1 MSDDLEGITT
11 QVLGAFRKFTNAEA
25 AWSDEATILSAPISG
40 LCLDSLDKLEA
51 IMQLEDAF
59 NISFDEIDI
68 ENCATMSDLAGLID
82 RTIRRS
88 EKVQGAEL

>member
-1 MSDDLEGITT
+1 VSNNLEGITSE
-11 QVLGAFRKFTNAEA
+11 VLRAFRKYTNAEA

-59 NISFDEIDI
+59 NISFDEGDI
-68 ENCATMSDLAGLID
+68 ENCATMTDLAELIEK
-82 RTIRRS
+82 TIARPATL
-88 EKVQGAEL
+88 Q